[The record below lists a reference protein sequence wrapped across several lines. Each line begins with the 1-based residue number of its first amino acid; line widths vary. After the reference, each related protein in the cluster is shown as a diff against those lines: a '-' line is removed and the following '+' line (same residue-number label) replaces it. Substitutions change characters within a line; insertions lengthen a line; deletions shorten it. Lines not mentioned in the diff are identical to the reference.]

1 MRHVKACPSNDWFRT
16 DVAERFAAHADAHL
30 DAYWGVKQDKS
41 LMKNRLFQD
50 KELS

>member
-1 MRHVKACPSNDWFRT
+1 MRHVKACPSSGWFRT
-16 DVAERFAAHADAHL
+16 DVADRFAAHF
-30 DAYWGVKQDKS
+30 DAYWGAKPDKS